1 MKKIVLLLS
10 VVVILTIAYVTKPD
24 DKTCII
30 AAVNAVW
37 GNKTPDMKIFP
48 GYYNQFMDLNSKQVI
63 VDDWI
68 FLKRIRYR
76 FPKKEYNIGFGMFNR
91 IITNDWL

>member
-37 GNKTPDMKIFP
+37 GNVVPDPKNKP
-48 GYYNQFMDLNSKQVI
+48 ALYEAFMNLNYKQVVI
-63 VDDWI
+63 DDWI

-91 IITNDWL
+91 IITND

>member
-1 MKKIVLLLS
+1 MKRILFLILLAGVLL
-10 VVVILTIAYVTKPD
+10 VAYATKPD

-30 AAVNAVW
+30 AAVKAVW
-37 GNKTPDMKIFP
+37 GKYTPDPNDKPAFFE
-48 GYYNQFMDLNSKQVI
+48 QFMNLNSKQVI

-76 FPKKEYNIGFGMFNR
+76 FPKKEYNIGIGAFKHVFIR
-91 IITNDWL
+91 TS